1 VTAYVIRRLLQS
13 VLVLFGVTSLV
24 YFILFQTGDP
34 TFLSVS
40 TDATQAEVERVRH
53 QLGFDRPWY
62 VQYAE
67 FLGKAARGDFGTS
80 LRQGLPVTQIV
91 LERLPAS
98 LELVSAAIV
107 IALAV
112 AFPIGIIS
120 ATRRNSLWD
129 QASTL
134 GAMLGQSVPSFFLG
148 IMLLFVFGG
157 MLNWFPIGG
166 RGQGGPADE
175 LKHLILP
182 ALTLSAFSMA
192 RNARLV
198 RSSLLETLGLEYVT
212 VAWAKGLAERAVVLR
227 HALRNALI
235 PVVTL
240 VGLEFGVLL
249 GGAVI
254 TETVFAWPGVGSLV
268 VRAIGQKDFPVV
280 VGCVTMLAVVFVSI
294 NLLIDLLYGYLDPR
308 VRTAS

>member
-1 VTAYVIRRLLQS
+1 MATYIVRRLLQS
-13 VLVLFGVTSLV
+13 VLVLVGVTLLV

-40 TDATQAEVERVRH
+40 TDASQQEVERVRH
-53 QLGFDRPWY
+53 LLGFDRPWY
-62 VQYAE
+62 VQYGE
-67 FLGKAARGDFGTS
+67 FLGKAVRGDFGNS
-80 LRQGLPVTQIV
+80 LRQGLPVTSIV
-91 LERLPAS
+91 LERMPAT
-98 LELVSAAIV
+98 LELAVSALLISLTIALPVGIVSAA
-107 IALAV
+107 
-112 AFPIGIIS
+112 
-120 ATRRNSLWD
+120 RRNSIWD
-129 QASTL
+129 QASML
-134 GAMLGQSVPSFFLG
+134 GAVLGQSAPTFFLG

-166 RGQGGPADE
+166 RGQGGPGDE
-175 LKHLILP
+175 LRHLVLP
-182 ALTLSAFSMA
+182 AVTLGTFSMA

-212 VAWAKGLAERAVVLR
+212 VAWSKGLSEQAVVLK
-227 HALRNALI
+227 HAFRNALI

-240 VGLEFGVLL
+240 IGLDFGALL

-280 VGCVTMLAVVFVSI
+280 VGCVTMLAVVFVAV
-294 NLLIDLLYGYLDPR
+294 NLLTDLLYGYLDPR
-308 VRTAS
+308 VRRA

>member
-1 VTAYVIRRLLQS
+1 MGSYIVRRLLQS
-13 VLVLFGVTSLV
+13 VVVLVGVTLLV

-40 TDATQAEVERVRH
+40 TDASQAEVERVRH
-53 QLGFDRPWY
+53 LLGFDRPWY

-67 FLGKAARGDFGTS
+67 FLSKAVRGDFGTS
-80 LRQGLPVTQIV
+80 LRQGVPVTGIV
-91 LERLPAS
+91 LERMPAT
-98 LELVSAAIV
+98 LELTVCALLIS
-107 IALAV
+107 LAV
-112 AFPIGIIS
+112 AVPVGIIS
-120 ATRRNSLWD
+120 ATRRNSVWD
-129 QASTL
+129 QASMF
-134 GAMLGQSVPSFFLG
+134 GAVLGQSAPTFFLG

-157 MLNWFPIGG
+157 ILNWFPIGG
-166 RGQGGPADE
+166 RGQNGPGDE
-175 LKHLILP
+175 LRHLVLP
-182 ALTLSAFSMA
+182 AITLGTFSMA

-212 VAWAKGLAERAVVLR
+212 VAWSKGLSEQAVVLR
-227 HALRNALI
+227 HAFRNALI

-240 VGLEFGVLL
+240 VGLDFGALL

-280 VGCVTMLAVVFVSI
+280 VGCVTMLAIVFIVV
-294 NLLIDLLYGYLDPR
+294 NLLTDMLYGYLDPR
-308 VRTAS
+308 VSRA

>member
-1 VTAYVIRRLLQS
+1 MVTYIVRRLLQS
-13 VLVLFGVTSLV
+13 VVVLFGVTVLV

-34 TFLSVS
+34 TFLSVG
-40 TDATQAEVERVRH
+40 TDASQEEVERVRRM
-53 QLGFDRPWY
+53 LGFDRPWY
-62 VQYAE
+62 IQYVE
-67 FLGKAARGDFGTS
+67 FLGKAVRGDFGTS

-91 LERLPAS
+91 LERLPAT
-98 LELVSAAIV
+98 LELALAAIA
-107 IALAV
+107 ISLLI
-112 AFPIGIIS
+112 AFPVGIIS
-120 ATRRNSLWD
+120 ATRRNSAWD
-129 QASTL
+129 QASMF
-134 GAMLGQSVPSFFLG
+134 GAMLGQSAPTFFLG
-148 IMLLFVFGG
+148 IVLLFVFGG

-166 RGQGGPADE
+166 RGQGGFGDE
-175 LKHLILP
+175 LWHLALP
-182 ALTLSAFSMA
+182 AITLGTFSMA

-198 RSSLLETLGLEYVT
+198 RSSLLETLGLEYVM
-212 VAWAKGLAERAVVLR
+212 VAWAKGLAPRAVILG

-280 VGCVTMLAVVFVSI
+280 VGCVTMLAAVFVTI
-294 NLLIDLLYGYLDPR
+294 NLMIDLLYGYLDPR
-308 VRTAS
+308 VRQR